1 MIIYRHNN
9 NEVMIMP
16 KIMPISELR
25 NNFTEVSRIA
35 HETAEPIFLT
45 KNGFGDMVVM
55 SIESFEKKQMEH
67 TINIKLKEAELE
79 TLKTD
84 LRFDFDEVSKEMRGK
99 LVEKLQNKNASISE
113 D

>member
-1 MIIYRHNN
+1 
-9 NEVMIMP
+9 MP

-79 TLKTD
+79 ALKTD

>member
-1 MIIYRHNN
+1 
-9 NEVMIMP
+9 MP
-16 KIMPISELR
+16 RIMPISELR

-79 TLKTD
+79 ALKTD

-99 LVEKLQNKNASISE
+99 LIEKINRE
-113 D
+113 

>member
-1 MIIYRHNN
+1 
-9 NEVMIMP
+9 MP